1 MDEKIHPQILVVED
15 EKLLSQALEYK
26 LKIADYRVLIA
37 KNGVEGLKL
46 AMKHKPDLILL
57 DLIMPKMNGVDML
70 NQLRQDTWG
79 KTVPVLIFTND
90 INPES
95 MSSTLKDNALDYLIK
110 SDWDL
115 ENILQKIKSKLKN

>member
-115 ENILQKIKSKLKN
+115 ENI